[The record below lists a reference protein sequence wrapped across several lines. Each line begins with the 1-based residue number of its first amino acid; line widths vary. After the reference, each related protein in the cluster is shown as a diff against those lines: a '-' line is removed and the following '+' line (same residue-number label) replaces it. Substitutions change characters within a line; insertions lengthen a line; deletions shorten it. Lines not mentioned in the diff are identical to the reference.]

1 MKPSSKAALP
11 SPIAAPVAAAV
22 SSRAGYVGTR
32 RTIQCTT
39 SAATIQPPVIQSAV
53 RAVRSP
59 RREITASRPGG
70 ASALAEQGL
79 DLRFEHRIGL
89 GADDPL
95 RLDRVGRGPTHEERG
110 RAVHAQ
116 AGRPAAMSRSMSP
129 L

>member
-1 MKPSSKAALP
+1 MKLSSKPALP
-11 SPIAAPVAAAV
+11 SPIAAPVAAAA

-39 SAATIQPPVIQSAV
+39 SAATIQPPTIQSAV

-59 RREITASRPGG
+59 RREITGWRLGV

-79 DLRFEHRIGL
+79 DLRFEHRVGL

-95 RLDRVGRGPTHEERG
+95 PLDRVGRRPSHEECG

-116 AGRPAAMSRSMSP
+116 